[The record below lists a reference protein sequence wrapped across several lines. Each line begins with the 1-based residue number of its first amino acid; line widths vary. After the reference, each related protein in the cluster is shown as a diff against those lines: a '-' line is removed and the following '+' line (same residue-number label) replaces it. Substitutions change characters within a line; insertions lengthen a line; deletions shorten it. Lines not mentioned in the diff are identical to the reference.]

1 MEWKIKYHPLAEEE
15 LSKLDGSVRKIV
27 LKGILKVS
35 ANPKSQN
42 EGGYGKPLG
51 NRGGNDLTGLFKI
64 KYRDIGIRV
73 VYKLFEDEKTHEMY
87 ILVVSVR
94 ADNEAYDLAGKRK

>member
-1 MEWKIKYHPLAEEE
+1 MEN
-15 LSKLDGSVRKIV
+15 R
-27 LKGILKVS
+27 
-35 ANPKSQN
+35 
-42 EGGYGKPLG
+42 LG

-73 VYKLFEDEKTHEMY
+73 VYKVLEKKKTHEMY

-94 ADNEAYDLAGKRK
+94 ADNEAYDLARKRK